1 MLMQMIEQVIMEQIL
16 QH

>member
-1 MLMQMIEQVIMEQIL
+1 MIEQVIMEQIL